1 MTNSSGI
8 SPADVKVLVA
18 PDPVEEKTAGGVIL
32 ADTSRER
39 QKYATVRATLVAKG
53 PNACAEW
60 GAGNGPEPGARILTA
75 QYAGM
80 RAKGCDGVEYVLCND
95 EDVIA
100 VLSDE
105 AGR

>member
-1 MTNSSGI
+1 MTNASGI
-8 SPADVKVLVA
+8 APADVKVLVL
-18 PDPVEEKTAGGVIL
+18 PDAVEEKTAGGIIL

-53 PNACAEW
+53 PNAFADW
-60 GAGNGPEPGARILTA
+60 GAGNGPDIAARVLTA

-80 RAKGCDGVEYVLCND
+80 RAKGLDGVEYVLCND

-100 VLSDE
+100 VLQE
-105 AGR
+105 PAR